1 MAEKIL
7 ITLTSLLLLFGCE
20 KSNPLPNT
28 DPNEQE
34 EKNLTEFT
42 VTLKDVSPIETKAGL
57 SGDES
62 LIKNLNLFLYSS
74 DGELI
79 ANIFR
84 DIESSDDLT
93 FNLTAQDGESCSVF
107 AIANIGYKMESYNRY
122 RLAEEVFSVSSVSEM
137 FGAYGDC
144 VMSGRED
151 FNVAKNEVVTVEIAR
166 VVAKITVICNYDY
179 LNPDVNLKINSIQ
192 ICNIP
197 RQVKYFGRN
206 CISKVSEAMDGDY
219 YVEGQLGSV
228 SSTGVDFY
236 AFENYQEA
244 NLTGAT
250 TNKQKAEMLTSH
262 QLNTC
267 TYIKLDYEF
276 LNTERVGP
284 ISYLFYLG
292 KSMEDV
298 IVERNNHYTATVFFN
313 GNASN
318 DELSVS
324 VDNSNL
330 KYRPVS
336 IAITPEELLFTKLNT
351 TAQLSATVSPAEAYN
366 KEIIWSSSNPAVAT
380 VDNNGLVTSVS
391 NGSCTIR
398 AVSVENPNVYNTA
411 EVKVEEVIV
420 EDDHIVF
427 DKTALLMLDID
438 TQEIGFTTNEHNTK
452 TPVFTVSD
460 REIAE
465 IVEQTESTIKIKAL
479 QPGVCTI
486 KGVLGDAEA
495 ACSVTVEELTITADS
510 EVIVYKD
517 FYHEINYAISPKW
530 AASSHNLA
538 WSITDGLATPVFDF
552 VNGVQ
557 GNRIVGLVSTADNGL
572 AAGELT
578 VSFVDAPNKRATV
591 KVNVKEAI
599 KMKEKIT
606 ARANVGI
613 SDTFE
618 SLDLEAPEQATVNLE
633 FTNRDPG
640 DYILAYRNGY
650 GYSNGCIK
658 IANPCGANGK
668 YLLTATVTGDN
679 GKVNTAT
686 CTIEIYEQVFLV
698 GISKSVD
705 VLKSNSYSI
714 GGAQYITIRY
724 ENEIV
729 AKYLAHPSS
738 MFYPQGEI
746 EKIPFSYYYDGEH
759 YTESHTGKTEIA
771 GPFEFCSK
779 EPYQLAFGKG
789 TGTGFYPPKYL
800 EYFALEAD
808 NNGYMITDDQRYIY
822 ITSRQFGGGFCDES
836 VSWQEIFRY
845 IYN

>member
-1 MAEKIL
+1 MALE
-7 ITLTSLLLLFGCE
+7 
-20 KSNPLPNT
+20 
-28 DPNEQE
+28 
-34 EKNLTEFT
+34 
-42 VTLKDVSPIETKAGL
+42 
-57 SGDES
+57 
-62 LIKNLNLFLYSS
+62 
-74 DGELI
+74 
-79 ANIFR
+79 
-84 DIESSDDLT
+84 
-93 FNLTAQDGESCSVF
+93 GESCSVF
-107 AIANIGYKMESYNRY
+107 AIANLGYKMESYSKY
-122 RLAEEVFSVSSVSEM
+122 QLAEEVFSVSDFSKM
-137 FGAYGDC
+137 FGTNGEC
-144 VMSGRED
+144 IMSGRED
-151 FNVAKNEVVTVEIAR
+151 FNVSKSDIITVEISR

-206 CISKVSEAMDGDY
+206 CIKNVSEAMDGDY
-219 YVEGQLGSV
+219 YLEGQLGSI
-228 SSTGVDFY
+228 SSAGVDFY

-267 TYIKLDYEF
+267 TCIKLDYEF
-276 LNTERVGP
+276 LNSEKVGP

-298 IVERNNHYTATVFFN
+298 IVERNNYYTVTVFFN
-313 GNASN
+313 GNASS

-366 KEIIWSSSNPAVAT
+366 KEIVWSSSNPAVAT

-391 NGSCTIR
+391 NGSCTIQ

-411 EVKVEEVIV
+411 AVKVEEIIV

-438 TQEIGFTTNEHNTK
+438 TQEIGFTTNEHNAK

-460 REIAE
+460 GEIAE

-479 QPGVCTI
+479 KPGVCTI

-495 ACSVTVEELTITADS
+495 ACSVTVEELTITAER
-510 EVIVYKD
+510 EVTIYKD
-517 FYHEINYAISPKW
+517 FYYDINYAIYPQW
-530 AASSHNLA
+530 AAASHNLA
-538 WSITDGLATPVFDF
+538 WSITDGLTTPLFGF
-552 VNGVQ
+552 VNGIK
-557 GNRIVGLVSTADNGL
+557 GNKIVGLVSTAGNNS
-572 AAGELT
+572 ASGELI
-578 VSFVDAPNKRATV
+578 VCFVDAPDKKATV
-591 KVNVKEAI
+591 KVNVKDAI
-599 KMKEKIT
+599 KMKDKIT
-606 ARANVGI
+606 AIANVGI

-618 SLDLEAPEQATVNLE
+618 SLDIEAPEQATVNLE
-633 FTNRDPG
+633 FTNVDPG
-640 DYILAYRNGY
+640 DYILAYRNRY

-658 IANPCGANGK
+658 ISNPCGANGK

-679 GKVNTAT
+679 GKINTAT

-698 GISKSVD
+698 GISKSMD

-714 GGAQYITIRY
+714 GGARYITIRY

-746 EKIPFSYYYDGEH
+746 DNIPFSYYYDGEH

-779 EPYQLAFGKG
+779 EPYSLAFGKG

-808 NNGYMITDDQRYIY
+808 NNGYMITDDKKYIY
-822 ITSRQFGGGFCDES
+822 VTSRQFGGGFCDES
-836 VSWQEIFRY
+836 VSWQEIFGY